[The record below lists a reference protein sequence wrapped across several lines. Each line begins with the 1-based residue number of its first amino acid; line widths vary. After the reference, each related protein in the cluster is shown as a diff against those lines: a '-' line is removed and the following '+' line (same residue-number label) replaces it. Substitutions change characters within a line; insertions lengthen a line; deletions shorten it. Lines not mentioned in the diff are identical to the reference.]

1 MVGSSHRS
9 EQRDDNHQP
18 NDTMNQR
25 QITIH
30 TATETLTTV
39 LSWQPWETAE
49 SAVAALANQTGLEI
63 IRWDFQ

>member
-1 MVGSSHRS
+1 MS
-9 EQRDDNHQP
+9 
-18 NDTMNQR
+18 QR